1 MWTTCDLLL
10 RLFHHDWL
18 VFGEILLNKM
28 WLSHTCPPFLSAGWN
43 VNTSKGDS
51 VLAPVFTEREIAK
64 PQHMYLVQFKSPFW
78 ARVPNVFVP
87 VAFFW
92 NDKLFE
98 KDSFYLS
105 SPLVFKGWFKGLYC
119 LLTAARKCV
128 REGQKWRTYLNFPS
142 KARSYIWYLPYRHS
156 ECA

>member
-1 MWTTCDLLL
+1 MQLYCLLL
-10 RLFHHDWL
+10 LICVNNLWSVVKPLPPRLM

-98 KDSFYLS
+98 KDSLYLS

-119 LLTAARKCV
+119 LLTAARICV
-128 REGQKWRTYLNFPS
+128 REGRNGEH
-142 KARSYIWYLPYRHS
+142 I
-156 ECA
+156 